1 MYPQGLSPTEIV
13 IFAPGPGVDS
23 ILGHLLGAAVQGLPA
38 VSGRHK
44 ATSVPGNPAQASS
57 GNKCHIWWER
67 LLKNHNFFFFN
78 WVDPVNKGGGKAVR
92 CLGSALWVCDPE
104 PELTSEEVV

>member
-1 MYPQGLSPTEIV
+1 MFGGGEGVLGV
-13 IFAPGPGVDS
+13 PGCRGMSRLFLGPESHRDCHPYSWPAVVP

-44 ATSVPGNPAQASS
+44 ATSVPGNPEQAFS

-67 LLKNHNFFFFN
+67 
-78 WVDPVNKGGGKAVR
+78 
-92 CLGSALWVCDPE
+92 
-104 PELTSEEVV
+104 

>member
-1 MYPQGLSPTEIV
+1 MCVHGFLGSQAAEEWVRCPWGLGPTQIV
-13 IFAPGPGVDS
+13 ILAPGPGVDS

-44 ATSVPGNPAQASS
+44 ATSVPRNPGQASS

-67 LLKNHNFFFFN
+67 
-78 WVDPVNKGGGKAVR
+78 
-92 CLGSALWVCDPE
+92 
-104 PELTSEEVV
+104 